1 MDAIVLF
8 GIQGS
13 GKGTQALLLSKQ
25 ISYQHINIGDALRMQ
40 VSAHTELGQEVK
52 TVIESGSL
60 VEDDLIFRL
69 LGQIIDPQAKGIV
82 FDGFPR
88 TIAQAEYLSK
98 IYRVKLSIYL
108 DLSEDAATL
117 RMTSRR
123 VCSFCKSTYN
133 TISHP
138 PREEGICD
146 QCGKALELRNDD
158 TKDAIH
164 KRFEAFYRETFP
176 LIEYFEKKGILHKV
190 DASLPIEPLAAE
202 IYSLYCSKYLC
213 HTES

>member
-69 LGQIIDPQAKGIV
+69 LGQIIDPEAKGIV

-88 TIAQAEYLSK
+88 TIAQAEYLSQ
-98 IYRVKLSIYL
+98 IYHVKLSIYL
-108 DLSEDAATL
+108 DLSEENAL
-117 RMTSRR
+117 IRMSSRR
-123 VCSFCKSTYN
+123 ICSSCKANYN
-133 TISHP
+133 LISQAP
-138 PREEGICD
+138 KQEGKCD
-146 QCGKALELRNDD
+146 HCGSRLEQRKDD
-158 TKDAIH
+158 SPDAIH
-164 KRFEAFYRETFP
+164 KRFAAFYRETFP
-176 LIEYFEKKGILHKV
+176 LIEYFERRGILEKV
-190 DASLPIEPLAAE
+190 DASLPIDALAAK
-202 IYSLYCSKYLC
+202 IYSLYCSKYPC
-213 HTES
+213 PTES